1 MRRKAAAVP
10 ASKARIGT
18 TYAVEREGEL
28 TRFVV
33 NKITTHRVSESG
45 SPHDYESEITGNFL
59 LTNKEGDGV
68 VTEKAV
74 IKPSRLLGQFEEYK
88 ELVAQRDAEHA
99 AQKAKNAALTKTA
112 TDLAALLYDFTGLP
126 IPNDQYRQNFK
137 ARYDSGIEMDKEG
150 AKALL
155 EKLREILERSKS

>member
-10 ASKARIGT
+10 ASKARIGK
-18 TYAVEREGEL
+18 TYAVMHDGEL

-33 NKITTHRVSESG
+33 NKITTHRIADDG

-59 LTNKEGDGV
+59 LTNKQGDGV
-68 VTEKAV
+68 VTERAIV
-74 IKPSRLLGQFEEYK
+74 KPNKLLGLFEEYQ
-88 ELVAQRDAEHA
+88 ELVAQEEAEKA

-137 ARYDSGIEMDKEG
+137 ARYDSGIEIDKDG

-155 EKLREILERSKS
+155 EKLREVLKK